1 MYDGLHR
8 AGTSTGSRVLLRHTG
23 SSVTAVYS
31 SVSSNNS
38 VSVPHSVSSASW
50 AGKSSWSNH
59 VDCSRLVSQSKLKI
73 HTQKQQPL
81 GVMKT
86 SVVVVVV
93 NMLKSWI
100 VILGLTSVLVFD
112 SVNGV
117 NLAPVFDQN
126 MNQHRIKE
134 NTPVGSVIYTLSG
147 TDPEGS
153 TVRYGLSG
161 KNV

>member
-1 MYDGLHR
+1 
-8 AGTSTGSRVLLRHTG
+8 
-23 SSVTAVYS
+23 
-31 SVSSNNS
+31 
-38 VSVPHSVSSASW
+38 
-50 AGKSSWSNH
+50 
-59 VDCSRLVSQSKLKI
+59 
-73 HTQKQQPL
+73 
-81 GVMKT
+81 
-86 SVVVVVV
+86 
-93 NMLKSWI
+93 MLKSWI